1 MTTTLPKTAEPV
13 DLGAVAALRFAV
25 TRLARQLRQEALADG
40 GLTPSKLNA
49 LASINRL
56 GPISLGDL
64 AVVERVSAAT
74 VSRTVD
80 ALAAA
85 GFVERSS
92 DPTDGRVVFVTM
104 TVDGR
109 EGARRQSTAE
119 RRGARATRVAPRCAR
134 SGAIG
139 RGDPGA
145 PASPRRRAVVARAV
159 DYDDAPGVPCPVSL
173 GQPLH
178 GISAGGS
185 AGASN

>member
-1 MTTTLPKTAEPV
+1 
-13 DLGAVAALRFAV
+13 
-25 TRLARQLRQEALADG
+25 
-40 GLTPSKLNA
+40 

-104 TVDGR
+104 TLGGGKVLD
-109 EGARRQSTAE
+109 ES
-119 RRGARATRVAPRCAR
+119 
-134 SGAIG
+134 
-139 RGDPGA
+139 
-145 PASPRRRAVVARAV
+145 RRRKDAVLAQR
-159 DYDDAPGVPCPVSL
+159 VSL
-173 GQPLH
+173 LNARDQARLVAAIPVLQRLLDDEP
-178 GISAGGS
+178 S
-185 AGASN
+185 